1 MSSAY
6 LLIVGCVVYDI
17 GHQNWQEFSHS
28 IDTSGE
34 GAIGCGV
41 ARRLS
46 SLASSFY
53 PLSGYRVYDVEYS
66 QLVGARGLLEM
77 GENLLDEN
85 GFILNVCCAK
95 SGDTLDLGSRYSRW
109 FQGQHGLEKVLQLR
123 YGGRHDI
130 QSAGVVPRKIEI
142 AERVPFSAAL
152 LVFVRTQGL
161 QRRKWQRYFFEKV

>member
-85 GFILNVCCAK
+85 GFILSSSLVSAR
-95 SGDTLDLGSRYSRW
+95 GSRV
-109 FQGQHGLEKVLQLR
+109 E
-123 YGGRHDI
+123 
-130 QSAGVVPRKIEI
+130 
-142 AERVPFSAAL
+142 
-152 LVFVRTQGL
+152 
-161 QRRKWQRYFFEKV
+161 